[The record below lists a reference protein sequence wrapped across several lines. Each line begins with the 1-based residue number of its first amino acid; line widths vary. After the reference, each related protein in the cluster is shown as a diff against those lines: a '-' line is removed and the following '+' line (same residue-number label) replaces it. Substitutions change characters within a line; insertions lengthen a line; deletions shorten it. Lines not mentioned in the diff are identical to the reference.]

1 MEFTPISD
9 LGEFGLID
17 KIRPYT
23 NEQENVHLLK
33 GIGDDAAV
41 FEVPAEQVQVLTTD
55 ALIEGV
61 HFDRTFTPLRYLG
74 FKAISVNVSDVCAM
88 NAVPKYLTV
97 ALGLP
102 HNMSVEMVEEL
113 YAGMQRACEL
123 YNVQLIGGDTTA
135 SRQLVLGI
143 TAIGFASKEK
153 IVYRSGAQVGD
164 VICVSGDVG
173 AAYAGLK
180 VLLEEK
186 KAFKEADIRPDL
198 SGYEYALQRHFTPT
212 ARLDIQRY
220 FSEMGLQPTAMMD
233 ISDGLASEIKHIC
246 KQSNTGALIETVH
259 LPIELETRQIAERFG
274 EDPDT
279 FALFGGDDYELI
291 FTLPL
296 SQIQDLS
303 EKPFT
308 IIGTIQEPEMGIHL
322 LYEDGGTMPLEGN
335 GFTHF

>member
-1 MEFTPISD
+1 MQFTPISE
-9 LGEFGLID
+9 LGEFGLIE
-17 KIRPYT
+17 KLKAF
-23 NEQENVHLLK
+23 ENIQPNSQVLK
-33 GIGDDAAV
+33 SIGDDAAV
-41 FEVPAEQVQVLTTD
+41 FETPAGQVQVLTTD

-74 FKAISVNVSDVCAM
+74 YKAVSVNVSDVCAM
-88 NAVPKYLTV
+88 NATPHYITV

-113 YAGMQRACEL
+113 YAGMLQACKL

-135 SRQLVLGI
+135 AKQLVLSI
-143 TAIGFASKEK
+143 TAIGFTDPQKV
-153 IVYRSGAQVGD
+153 VYRNGAKVGD
-164 VICVSGDVG
+164 VICVSGDLG

-186 KAFKEADIRPDL
+186 KAFKEAGINPDL
-198 SGYEYALQRHFTPT
+198 TSYEYPLQRHFTPS
-212 ARLDIQRY
+212 ARLDLVQ
-220 FSEMGLQPTAMMD
+220 FFTDNNLQPSAMID

-246 KQSNTGALIETVH
+246 NQSKVGALIETVH
-259 LPIELETRQIAERFG
+259 LPITLETRQIAERFG
-274 EDPDT
+274 EEPDSY
-279 FALFGGDDYELI
+279 ALFGGDDYELL
-291 FTLPL
+291 FTVPL
-296 SQIQDLS
+296 DQIKDLE

-308 IIGTIQEPEMGIHL
+308 VIGTIQEPELGIHL